1 MKKNLKDSIILVL
14 SIALL
19 LTAVGFTYKIYQTGE
34 EMKVLKQRTEE
45 ISQNAVNLYK
55 IAEIMD
61 LYERDYIN
69 PMAEDED
76 FYMDMMLKALSLSM
90 NDKYGGY
97 ITADEA
103 STVEKDLSGE
113 YTGVGILVAYPENAD
128 YIVVEE
134 VYEGTSADGILNLGD
149 KIFAI
154 NGIPAQTEEGIIELR
169 NISTS
174 GAESVTLTLET
185 GDVVIPLKKVVIDV
199 VKMNVDNGIATI
211 SISDFTENSGNEFV
225 KEFDELLKNN
235 KITHLIFDVRNNGGG
250 DKDAVTKIVDRL
262 APEGEIYTET
272 YKNYENVVMSDSI
285 CVDIPI
291 YILANENSA
300 SASELFIMSLQDTNN
315 ATFVGTQ
322 TFGKSTILGYYPLA
336 DGSSVLMSVGYYYP
350 PSDRYIEG
358 IGIEPDV
365 VEENDAMAVALK
377 MIKGE

>member
-1 MKKNLKDSIILVL
+1 
-14 SIALL
+14 
-19 LTAVGFTYKIYQTGE
+19 
-34 EMKVLKQRTEE
+34 
-45 ISQNAVNLYK
+45 
-55 IAEIMD
+55 
-61 LYERDYIN
+61 
-69 PMAEDED
+69 
-76 FYMDMMLKALSLSM
+76 
-90 NDKYGGY
+90 
-97 ITADEA
+97 
-103 STVEKDLSGE
+103 
-113 YTGVGILVAYPENAD
+113 
-128 YIVVEE
+128 
-134 VYEGTSADGILNLGD
+134 
-149 KIFAI
+149 
-154 NGIPAQTEEGIIELR
+154 
-169 NISTS
+169 
-174 GAESVTLTLET
+174 
-185 GDVVIPLKKVVIDV
+185 
-199 VKMNVDNGIATI
+199 MNVDNGIATI

>member
-1 MKKNLKDSIILVL
+1 MKRSLKDTIISVISIIL
-14 SIALL
+14 LL
-19 LTAVGFTYKIYQTGE
+19 IAVGGTYKIYQISE
-34 EMKVLKQRTEE
+34 EMEELRAKTEE
-45 ISQNAVNLYK
+45 ISNNAVNLYK

-61 LYERDYIN
+61 IYETDYIN

-76 FYMDMMLKALSLSM
+76 FYMDMMLKALSISM

-103 STVEKDLSGE
+103 SEVEKDLIGE
-113 YTGVGILVAYPENAD
+113 YTGIGILVSYPENAD
-128 YIVVEE
+128 FIIVEE
-134 VYEGTSADGILNLGD
+134 VYPGTSADGVLNVGE
-149 KIFAI
+149 KIYAI
-154 NGIPAQTEEGIIELR
+154 NGIPAQTEEGIIELK
-169 NISTS
+169 NIATS
-174 GAESVTLTLET
+174 GAESVVLALE
-185 GDVVIPLKKVVIDV
+185 GEEIVVPLKKVVIDV
-199 VKMNVDNGIATI
+199 VKTQVDDGIATI
-211 SISDFTENSGNEFV
+211 TISSFTENAGNEFV
-225 KEFDELLKNN
+225 EEFNKLMKEND
-235 KITHLIFDVRNNGGG
+235 ITHIIFDVRNNTGG

-262 APEGEIYTET
+262 APAGEIYTEA
-272 YKNYENVVMSDSI
+272 YKNYENVVESDAT

-291 YILANENSA
+291 YILGNEYSA
-300 SASELFIMSLQDTNN
+300 SASELFIMSLQDTND
-315 ATFVGTQ
+315 ATFIGTH